1 MRRPVYFLVG
11 AGTALIAC
19 CYGFGRFSYGLFAPV
34 FGETFALSSTIA
46 GVIGA
51 GSYLGYCA
59 AITASLLLTDRI
71 GPRRVAVAAGVVATL
86 GISLIALAPSA
97 WVLAV
102 GVLVAGCSTGIVS
115 PPLAAAVAQHVPP
128 NTADRAQTVVNGG
141 TGIGVL
147 LSAPIALLLLSHRR
161 AAWVVYALVSA
172 AVTLWVFYA
181 VPASTRRAAKRVD
194 RLWRPGTFGLL
205 LASLLTGIGSVA
217 VWTFGRDLITTVGGA
232 GDTRS
237 SLLWILIGAAGIAGA
252 LAGDAVQRIGLQ
264 WAWVAA
270 TVTMASA
277 TALLAVAPSSLVVM
291 IVAATLFG
299 GSYIALTGLALLWG
313 ARLYPDSTSTGV
325 GLSFFTLAAGQ
336 ALGAPAAGALIDLA
350 GGRTAFGAIAAV
362 GLCALGVR
370 PIRTATVPAATQP

>member
-19 CYGFGRFSYGLFAPV
+19 CYGFGRFSYGLFGPV
-34 FGETFALSSTIA
+34 FGETFRLSPTIT

-51 GSYLGYCA
+51 GSYIGYCA

-71 GPRRVAVAAGVVATL
+71 GPRRVAVTAGVVATL

-128 NTADRAQTVVNGG
+128 KGADRAQTVVNGG

-147 LSAPIALLLLSHRR
+147 LSAPIALLLLSHWR

-172 AVTLWVFYA
+172 AVTLWVFHA

-205 LASLLTGIGSVA
+205 LASLLTGVGSVA

-232 GDTRS
+232 GATRS
-237 SLLWILIGAAGIAGA
+237 LSLWLVIGAAGIAGA

-362 GLCALGVR
+362 GLCALAVR
-370 PIRTATVPAATQP
+370 PIRTATVPAATRP

>member
-1 MRRPVYFLVG
+1 MRRPVYLLVG

-34 FGETFALSSTIA
+34 FGETFALSSTIT

-51 GSYLGYCA
+51 GSYIGYCA

-115 PPLAAAVAQHVPP
+115 PPLAAAVAEHVPP

-141 TGIGVL
+141 TGIGVV
-147 LSAPIALLLLSHRR
+147 LSAPIALLLLSHWR

-172 AVTLWVFYA
+172 AVTIWVFYA
-181 VPASTRRAAKRVD
+181 VPASTQRAAKRVD

-232 GDTRS
+232 GATRS

-277 TALLAVAPSSLVVM
+277 TALLAVAPWNLGV
-291 IVAATLFG
+291 IVAAATLFG

-362 GLCALGVR
+362 GLCALAVR

>member
-19 CYGFGRFSYGLFAPV
+19 CYGFGRFSYGLFGPV
-34 FGETFALSSTIA
+34 FGETFRLSPTIT

-51 GSYLGYCA
+51 GSYIGYCA

-128 NTADRAQTVVNGG
+128 STADRAQTVVNGG

-147 LSAPIALLLLSHRR
+147 LSAPIALLLLSHWR

-172 AVTLWVFYA
+172 AVTLWVFHA

-205 LASLLTGIGSVA
+205 LASLLTGVGSVA

-232 GDTRS
+232 GATRS
-237 SLLWILIGAAGIAGA
+237 LLLWLVIGAAGIAGA

-362 GLCALGVR
+362 GLCALAVR